1 MSLKLVELS
10 RFLLYNELIMLK
22 VSKVVFFML
31 HFLENN
37 ILKIAVD
44 THGAELSSIFN
55 KNENKEMLW
64 QGDPQFWGRKSPV
77 LFPVV
82 GKYKNGKTTYE
93 RKEYQSGQHGFARDS
108 EFTLIEKTENKLSF
122 ELLSNE
128 ETLKQYPF
136 KFRLVCSF
144 ELNNDRIIV
153 GWNVENIDDK
163 KIYFSIGAHPAFY
176 CRKGE
181 TILAMNSENIKYNL
195 INSNGL
201 YTTPK
206 YDVEN
211 DFVLHDKVF
220 DNDALI
226 IENSDIS
233 EVSLIDNGK
242 KYLTVKFD
250 APLFGIWSPT
260 KKNAPFVCIEP
271 WFGRCDAED
280 FDGDI
285 TEREWSNS
293 LKIGEKWYKEYEIII
308 HE

>member
-1 MSLKLVELS
+1 
-10 RFLLYNELIMLK
+10 ML
-22 VSKVVFFML
+22 FY
-31 HFLENN
+31 LENDYL
-37 ILKIAVD
+37 IIAVN
-44 THGAELSSIFN
+44 THGAELSSIIN
-55 KNENKEMLW
+55 KKENKEMLW
-64 QGDPQFWGRKSPV
+64 QGDSQFWGRKSPV

-93 RKEYQSGQHGFARDS
+93 GKEYHSGQHGFARDS
-108 EFTLIEKTENKLSF
+108 EFTLVEKTENKLSF

-136 KFRLVCSF
+136 RFRLVCSF

-176 CRKGE
+176 CEKSK
-181 TILAMNSENIKYNL
+181 TVLSMNGKNLKYNL
-195 INSNGL
+195 INLDGL
-201 YTTPK
+201 YTASK
-206 YDVEN
+206 YDVESN
-211 DFVLHDKVF
+211 FVLHDNVF

-226 IENSDIS
+226 IENSDVN
-233 EVSLIDNGK
+233 EVSLINNDK
-242 KYLTVKFD
+242 KYMTVKFD

-280 FDGDI
+280 FNGDI

-293 LKIGEKWYKEYEIII
+293 LEIGETWYKEYEIII

>member
-1 MSLKLVELS
+1 
-10 RFLLYNELIMLK
+10 ML
-22 VSKVVFFML
+22 FY
-31 HFLENN
+31 LENDYL
-37 ILKIAVD
+37 IIAVN
-44 THGAELSSIFN
+44 THGAELSSIIN
-55 KNENKEMLW
+55 KKENKEMLW
-64 QGDPQFWGRKSPV
+64 QGDSQFWGRKSPV

-93 RKEYQSGQHGFARDS
+93 GKEYHSGQHGFARDS
-108 EFTLIEKTENKLSF
+108 DFTLIEKTESKLSF

-136 KFRLVCSF
+136 RFRLVCSF
-144 ELNNDRIIV
+144 ELDNNKIIV

-176 CRKGE
+176 CEKSKTVLSMNGE
-181 TILAMNSENIKYNL
+181 NLKYNL
-195 INSNGL
+195 INADGL
-201 YTTPK
+201 YTAPK
-206 YDVEN
+206 YDVESN
-211 DFVLHDKVF
+211 FVLHDNIF

-226 IENSDIS
+226 IENS
-233 EVSLIDNGK
+233 EVNEISLIDNDK

-250 APLFGIWSPT
+250 TPLFGIWSPT

-280 FDGDI
+280 FNGDI

-293 LKIGEKWYKEYEIII
+293 LEFGETWYKEYEIII

>member
-1 MSLKLVELS
+1 
-10 RFLLYNELIMLK
+10 
-22 VSKVVFFML
+22 ML
-31 HFLENN
+31 HYLENDV
-37 ILKIAVD
+37 LKIAIN

-55 KNENKEMLW
+55 KEENNEMLW

-93 RKEYQSGQHGFARDS
+93 GKEYSLGQHGFARDS
-108 EFTLIEKTENKLSF
+108 EFNLIEKTENRIVF

-128 ETLKQYPF
+128 KTFEVYPF
-136 KFRLVCSF
+136 NFRLICSF
-144 ELNNDRIIV
+144 KLCDNKIIV
-153 GWNVENIDDK
+153 GWKVENTDNK

-176 CRKGE
+176 CEKSETVLSMNGE
-181 TILAMNSENIKYNL
+181 DLKYNL
-195 INSNGL
+195 INSDGL
-201 YTTPK
+201 YTAQK
-206 YDVEN
+206 YEIEN
-211 DFVLHDKVF
+211 SFVLHDNVF

-226 IENSDIS
+226 IENS
-233 EVSLIDNGK
+233 EVTEISLINNNK

-250 APLFGIWSPT
+250 TPLFGIWSPT

-271 WFGRCDAED
+271 WYGRCDAED

-285 TEREWSNS
+285 TEREWSNTLEIS
-293 LKIGEKWYKEYEIII
+293 EKWYKEYEIII

>member
-1 MSLKLVELS
+1 
-10 RFLLYNELIMLK
+10 
-22 VSKVVFFML
+22 ML
-31 HFLENN
+31 HYLEND
-37 ILKIAVD
+37 ILKITVD
-44 THGAELSSIFN
+44 THGAELSSIYR
-55 KNENKEMLW
+55 KDERREMLW
-64 QGDPQFWGRKSPV
+64 QGDPEFWGRRSPV

-93 RKEYQSGQHGFARDS
+93 GKEYFSGQHGFARDS
-108 EFTLIEKTENKLSF
+108 EFTLVEKTETKISF
-122 ELLSNE
+122 ELSSNE

-136 KFRLVCSF
+136 RFRLVCSF

-176 CRKGE
+176 CEKDK
-181 TILAMNSENIKYNL
+181 TVLTMNSKNIKYSL

-201 YTTPK
+201 YTPQK

-211 DFVLHDKVF
+211 SFVLHDNIF

-226 IENSDIS
+226 IENSGVNEI
-233 EVSLIDNGK
+233 SLINNDK
-242 KYLTVKFD
+242 KYLTVKID

-271 WFGRCDAED
+271 WYGRCDAEV
-280 FDGDI
+280 FNGDI
-285 TEREWSNS
+285 TEREWGNS
-293 LKIGEKWYKEYEIII
+293 LEVGETWYKEYEIII